1 LYSHSR
7 GRETRPGIVSE
18 FSYPSHLYR
27 IVAKRTVRFTL
38 GPVLHRVVSILAIRD
53 IQRSEAAIVD
63 SDSHSLY
70 VIQGNIG
77 IMSAFGKEADV

>member
-1 LYSHSR
+1 
-7 GRETRPGIVSE
+7 
-18 FSYPSHLYR
+18 
-27 IVAKRTVRFTL
+27 
-38 GPVLHRVVSILAIRD
+38 VLHRVVSVLAIRD